1 VLLGAQWGDEG
12 KGKVIDYLIN
22 NDKVDVTAR
31 CQGGNNAGHTV
42 IANGKSY
49 DFHILPSGVI
59 SDKCLNIIGNG
70 VVVNLEAFFS
80 ELEHNGIIRD
90 LPGWEKRIFIS
101 NRAHIVFGV
110 HMQVDGRQEDSL
122 DIKSKIGTT
131 NKGIGPTYS
140 SKCFRNGVRMADL
153 MGDFDEFASRFRA
166 LVAHYKKQFPSVEIN
181 EQAELAKLKDQ
192 AKKLKDL
199 GIVIDTSLFLH
210 HLRSEGKNI
219 LVEGANGALLDI
231 DFGTYP
237 YVTSSNATVGGACTG
252 LGIPPTSVNKVIGVV
267 KAYQTRV
274 GTGPFPTEQLN
285 EIGEKLQSIGHEVG
299 VTTGR
304 KRRCGWLDLFL
315 LKSATI
321 VNGFTG
327 FALTKLDIL
336 DTFETIKV
344 ALSYKLNGQLLNSP
358 PARAAD
364 WDRVEVEYKSFPGW
378 MSKTSDIRCFDQ
390 LPAACKNY
398 IQFIEDFVGVPVKF
412 VGVGQSRE
420 ALIVRRAVNDE
431 NQNKISKH

>member
-1 VLLGAQWGDEG
+1 MSVAVVLGAQWGDEG
-12 KGKVIDYLIN
+12 KGKIIDFLIDN
-22 NDKVDVTAR
+22 EKIDVTAR

-59 SDKCLNIIGNG
+59 SERCVNVIGNG
-70 VVVNLEAFFS
+70 VVVNLDAFFE
-80 ELEHNGIIRD
+80 ELDKNNIPA

-101 NRAHIVFGV
+101 NRAHIVFSV
-110 HMQVDGRQEDSL
+110 HQQVDGRQEDSL
-122 DIKSKIGTT
+122 DTKNKIGTT

-140 SKCFRNGVRMADL
+140 SKCFRNGIRMADL
-153 MGDFDEFASRFRA
+153 MGDFEEFTKRYRA
-166 LVAHYKKQFPSVEIN
+166 LVAHYKKQFQIDIDETT
-181 EQAELAKLKDQ
+181 ELEKFRNHAIKLRE
-192 AKKLKDL
+192 L
-199 GIVIDTSLFLH
+199 GIVVDTALLLH
-210 HLRSEGKNI
+210 KLRAEGKTV

-252 LGIPPTSVNKVIGVV
+252 LGLPPTSIKRVLGVV

-285 EIGEKLQSIGHEVG
+285 EIGERLQSIGHEVG

-315 LKSATI
+315 LKSSQI
-321 VNGFTG
+321 VNGFTEY
-327 FALTKLDIL
+327 ALTKLDIL
-336 DTFETIKV
+336 DDFEEIKV
-344 ALSYKLNGQLLNSP
+344 GVGYKLNGEILSSP

-364 WDRVEVEYKSFPGW
+364 WDVVEVEYKSFPGW
-378 MSKTSDIRCFDQ
+378 KTPTVGAKKFEDLPPRCQEYIR
-390 LPAACKNY
+390 
-398 IQFIEDFVGVPVKF
+398 FIEDFVSVPIRF
-412 VGVGQSRE
+412 IGVGQSRE
-420 ALIVRRAVNDE
+420 ALLIR
-431 NQNKISKH
+431 